1 MAGTYTSAIRNIS
14 LGLNWV
20 MNDHMILRQALVR
33 SFYSDDVLVDGEPRD
48 GESALLFG
56 LQLHF

>member
-1 MAGTYTSAIRNIS
+1 
-14 LGLNWV
+14 